1 MKQHIIVLCCLIAAC
16 FAQLGGFS
24 GPCSASPIHDLGV
37 VPVSIFTT
45 NVNADPSTT
54 SYCTTSSTSSGT
66 TWFSIQADAGT
77 KINTT
82 TCSSYTEIDTI
93 ITLYGGTCYNPLC
106 IEYNDDAECQ
116 HDNGVGSSTLV
127 WTSDGNEYLIGVS
140 GFDLS
145 EGQFEFIVTAGT
157 PENTPS
163 CTEAIALPGPYFPPL
178 VLEGSNVNAPTY
190 SQDTC
195 GIETYYPVSWY
206 TVTPEADLEMTV
218 STCGYYTDF
227 DTKIAVLDGT
237 CGFLDCISYND
248 DNCTNYSSLTSTVSF
263 APSGGTYYV
272 AVLGYAGQTGN
283 YQLTVSQARQS
294 CSFGEPI
301 VLSGNYSNTITVNT
315 ASEPVLTHS
324 TCSSETGPAYWL
336 TFTADVS
343 GYFVANTCS
352 SLTNFDTYMSVYE
365 GSCLGYTCV
374 TYNDDYSCSYSSYD
388 SAVSFDVTSGET
400 FSIVITGYAGN
411 TGTAGVYY
419 SFDEYY

>member
-1 MKQHIIVLCCLIAAC
+1 MKQHVIVLFCLIAAC

-37 VPVSIFTT
+37 VPVSIFST
-45 NVNADPSTT
+45 NVNAETST
-54 SYCTTSSTSSGT
+54 SYYCTSISTYSGT
-66 TWFSIQADAGT
+66 TWFSVQADAGT
-77 KINTT
+77 RLNAT
-82 TCSSYTEIDTI
+82 TCNSYTEFDTV
-93 ITLYGGTCYNPLC
+93 ITLYNGTCYNPQCVL
-106 IEYNDDAECQ
+106 YNDDTSCYSA
-116 HDNGVGSSTLV
+116 NVGGTSKIE

-140 GFDLS
+140 GFS
-145 EGQFEFIVTAGT
+145 SNEGQFELILTART

-206 TVTPEADLEMTV
+206 TITPEADLEVTV

-237 CGFLDCISYND
+237 CGFLDCVVHND
-248 DNCTNYSSLTSTVSF
+248 DNCTDYSSLTSTVSF
-263 APSGGTYYV
+263 APSGGAYYV

-283 YQLTVSQARQS
+283 YQLTISQARQS
-294 CSFGEPI
+294 CSTGEPT
-301 VLSGNYSNTITVNT
+301 VLSRSTYDSVIINTVT
-315 ASEPVLTHS
+315 EPALTHS
-324 TCSSETGPAYWL
+324 TCASETGPAYWL

-343 GYFVANTCS
+343 GYFYANTCS

-374 TYNDDYSCSYSSYD
+374 TYNDDSSCSYSSYD
-388 SAVSFDVTSGET
+388 SSVAFDVSSGET

-411 TGTAGVYY
+411 TGTAEVTYT
-419 SFDEYY
+419 FDAY